1 MKEVPFRDVYIHALV
16 RDMSG
21 QKMSKSKGNVVD
33 PLIMIDR
40 YGTDAFRFTL
50 AAFAAQGRDIK
61 FDENRVEGYRHF
73 VNKLWNAARFIMMN
87 VTPGEDYATY
97 EVVPVRS
104 YSNGSKSARP
114 GDLASRW
121 ILSRLS
127 AVTSEMSRALEEYR
141 YNDAVNSIYQFVWH
155 EFCDWYIE
163 LAKIELKNQKSEKGV
178 TWCLLYCLDSAL
190 RLLHP
195 VMPFVTEEIWQQ
207 VRRLGGELW
216 RDASPESE
224 EAVPESVMMAEFP
237 HSLPRDLPA
246 ESDMSYIME
255 AVTGIRNIRG
265 ELNIAPSMKLKALVK
280 PLSRKAEKILKENI
294 SYLKSLSRAGELDID
309 MHLQKSAQSATSV
322 KNSMELYVP
331 LKGILNIS
339 SEMQRL
345 RKEGQKVQES
355 LDFLNKKLHNE
366 DFLERAPKEIVIK
379 EKARYEELIN
389 MKDRISQSI
398 QILKEVEVQDDS
410 QKDE

>member
-1 MKEVPFRDVYIHALV
+1 
-16 RDMSG
+16 
-21 QKMSKSKGNVVD
+21 
-33 PLIMIDR
+33 
-40 YGTDAFRFTL
+40 
-50 AAFAAQGRDIK
+50 
-61 FDENRVEGYRHF
+61 
-73 VNKLWNAARFIMMN
+73 
-87 VTPGEDYATY
+87 
-97 EVVPVRS
+97 
-104 YSNGSKSARP
+104 
-114 GDLASRW
+114 
-121 ILSRLS
+121 
-127 AVTSEMSRALEEYR
+127 MSRALEEYR
-141 YNDAVNSIYQFVWH
+141 YNDAVNSIYQFIWH

-163 LAKIELKNQKSEKGV
+163 LAKIELKDKKSEKGV

-207 VRRLGGELW
+207 VRSLGGELW
-216 RDASPESE
+216 RDAAPDSK

-237 HSLPRDLPA
+237 HSIPKDLPA

-265 ELNIAPSMKLKALVK
+265 ELNIAPSLKLKALVK

-294 SYLKSLSRAGELDID
+294 SYLKSLARAGDLDID
-309 MHLQKSAQSATSV
+309 MHIKKATQSATSV

-366 DFLERAPKEIVIK
+366 DFLERAPKKIVTK
-379 EKARYEELIN
+379 EKAKYEELIN

-398 QILKEVEVQDDS
+398 QTLKDVEVQDDS